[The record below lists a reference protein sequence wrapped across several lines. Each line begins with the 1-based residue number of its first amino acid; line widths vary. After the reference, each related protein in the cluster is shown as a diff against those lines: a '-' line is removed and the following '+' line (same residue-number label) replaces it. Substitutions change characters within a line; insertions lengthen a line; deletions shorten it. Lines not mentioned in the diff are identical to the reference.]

1 MIAVDTNLLV
11 YASRGD
17 TVWHREARV
26 LLTALADGRQQW
38 AIPWPCVHEFLATV
52 TRPRYFN
59 PPTPIDQAL
68 ATIEAWRH
76 SPALQLIGEGT
87 GYWDVLL
94 HLVRTAKLV
103 GPRIHDA
110 RVAAICITHGV
121 SRLWTADRDF
131 AMFPELKWE
140 NPLLR

>member
-17 TVWHREARV
+17 TVWHQEAAA
-26 LLTALADGRQQW
+26 LLAGLANGRQHW
-38 AIPWPCVHEFLATV
+38 AIPWPCVHEFLGCV

-59 PPTPIDQAL
+59 PPTPVDRAL
-68 ATIEAWRH
+68 ATIEAWRE

-87 GYWDVLL
+87 GYWEVLSR
-94 HLVRTAKLV
+94 LVKNAKLV
-103 GPRIHDA
+103 GPRVHDA

-121 SRLWTADRDF
+121 SRFWTADRDF
-131 AMFPELKWE
+131 AMFAQLKWE
-140 NPLLR
+140 NPLIR